1 MGLYRRYV
9 FPRLMNRMMSTEI
22 EARYRPLALQ
32 GARGAVLEIGF
43 GTGLN
48 LPHYPPGVTHI
59 TAVEPNPGMR
69 TMAERQIAASR
80 IPVEYRQQDGQRLSA
95 PDASFDSAVSTW
107 TLCSI
112 PDVAQALREVH
123 RVLKPDGEFF
133 FIEHGLSPDA
143 DVRRWQRRLTPL
155 QRKLAAGCHLDR
167 DIRGLIA
174 AAGFEL
180 LEHEEW
186 YADQVPKTMGY
197 MYRGRARKASA
208 PAVGAP
214 TAR

>member
-9 FPRLMNRMMSTEI
+9 FPRLMNRMMSTI
-22 EARYRPLALQ
+22 EAKYRPRALQ
-32 GARGAVLEIGF
+32 GARGTVLEIGF

-69 TMAERQIAASR
+69 TMAQRQIAASR

-112 PDVAQALREVH
+112 PDVAQALRELH

-208 PAVGAP
+208 PGGGAP
-214 TAR
+214 PAR